1 MRVVLAKNVS
11 RAPTPWELYSL
22 IVVGGA
28 AVYIPFFMLRGLHL
42 PSSPTRELW
51 NFPCPL
57 CGGTRSVA
65 SLMLGRLDVAFQYN
79 PLAPLVLAV
88 LVLTVAHYLLLVL
101 PAGRRVVLQATPPQR
116 KVLIA
121 LLVLVFVAN
130 WAYVLVARMYDVPL
144 REMIA
149 Y

>member
-144 REMIA
+144 PEMIA

>member
-130 WAYVLVARMYDVPL
+130 WAYVLIARMYDVPL